1 MAVFIILGITAS
13 LYQLILLREFTFS
26 IAKNEL
32 SLVVAIGVWII
43 FCSLGSLAGRKKRF
57 VKISYLPFFYSLI
70 FSLSAALIHLVK
82 KTAGLSYYEIASFG
96 FIAVSALFFFG
107 AIGFL
112 VGYSFSLLC
121 RNYLDRN
128 KYSSSTFANF
138 FGYEALGFFIGGI
151 VFTFF
156 LATYRNPFIF
166 SALPLLFYLFI
177 SVKLRRKI
185 FFAFFIIVLTFFS
198 AQSFKKIIK
207 SEFKGAKIIFYKG
220 TPYGPVIGVKK
231 NKVSSFYLNGSLAG
245 SSEDLFWDEK
255 FIHTTLSALKEPKD
269 VLFIGSSFSNQLPEI
284 LKHKVK
290 SLHYLSL
297 NKTVV
302 SLAKKRA
309 GRAEK
314 EKIKF
319 IIADPRKYLKT
330 NRKKYDCIILNKPPP
345 ASLSLNRFFTY
356 EFFKLVD
363 ERLKTGG
370 VFSFFIPSKRD
381 ILSPHIL
388 KFNSCILN
396 TLDQVFDNK
405 LLLPSDSMLVIASK
419 REITSRFIFD
429 NFSQSNISTD
439 YLTIYHLKDYLAK
452 NRRSYFREKIDPA
465 IGINKDHYPLGFFYY
480 LSLEQAKFYPH
491 FFPEVKPAK
500 NYIIFIFIL
509 FGLFLISLSLRS
521 RKANYFISTFV
532 VGFSSIT
539 LTAFVFILFQVSCGA
554 LFEMVGI
561 LTGLFML
568 GLAGGTFFLN
578 MVLTKFGLKRLSL
591 SFYFGFWVLF
601 SLILW
606 AGVNL
611 FTQSYQMMLFLYF
624 YSFVSGV
631 LTGAIYPLISFYLA
645 GDYRIRKTIPVSLY
659 AADLGGSFLGTLIV
673 SVFFIPFLGV
683 WAGLSLIVYFLVL
696 FFIRNFY

>member
-1 MAVFIILGITAS
+1 MAIFIVLGITAS

-57 VKISYLPFFYSLI
+57 LEISYLPFSYSLI
-70 FSLSAALIHLVK
+70 FSLIVASIHLVK

-112 VGYSFSLLC
+112 VGYSFCLFC
-121 RNYLDRN
+121 RNYLNRN
-128 KYSSSTFANF
+128 KYSSSAFANF

-166 SALPLLFYLFI
+166 SALPLAFYLFI

-185 FFAFFIIVLTFFS
+185 FFAFFIIILTFLS
-198 AQSFKKIIK
+198 AQSFKKIIE
-207 SEFKGAKIIFYKG
+207 SEFKKAKIIFYKG
-220 TPYGPVIGVKK
+220 TPYGPVIGVQK

-269 VLFIGSSFSNQLPEI
+269 VLFIGSAFSNQLSEI
-284 LKHKVK
+284 LKYKVK
-290 SLHYLSL
+290 NLHYLSL

-302 SLAKKRA
+302 SFAKKRV
-309 GRAEK
+309 GRADR

-319 IIADPRKYLKT
+319 IVADPRKYLKT
-330 NRKKYDCIILNKPPP
+330 NLKKYDCIILNKPPP
-345 ASLSLNRFFTY
+345 SSFSLNRFFTY
-356 EFFKLVD
+356 EFFKLAAA
-363 ERLKTGG
+363 RLKTGG

-381 ILSPHIL
+381 ILSPHVL

-396 TLDQVFDNK
+396 TLDRVFDNK
-405 LLLPSDSMLVIASK
+405 ILLPSDSMLVVASH
-419 REITSRFIFD
+419 REISSRFIFD
-429 NFSQSNISTD
+429 NFSQNKIGTD

-452 NRRSYFREKIDPA
+452 NRRNYFREKIDPA
-465 IGINKDHYPLGFFYY
+465 IGINKDYYPLGFFYY

-491 FFPEVKPAK
+491 FFPEIKPAK
-500 NYIIFIFIL
+500 TYIVFIFIL
-509 FGLFLISLSLRS
+509 FGLLLILLSL
-521 RKANYFISTFV
+521 KNKKTNYFISAFV
-532 VGFSSIT
+532 TGFSSIT
-539 LTAFVFILFQVSCGA
+539 LTAFVFILFQVNCGA
-554 LFEMVGI
+554 LFEMAGI

-568 GLAGGTFFLN
+568 GLAGGAFFVN
-578 MVLTKFGLKRLSL
+578 MVLVKIGLKRLGL

-606 AGVNL
+606 AGGNL
-611 FTQSYQMMLFLYF
+611 FTQPYQMTLFLYF
-624 YSFVSGV
+624 YSLVSGV
-631 LTGAIYPLISFYLA
+631 LTGAIYPLVSFYLA
-645 GDYRIRKTIPVSLY
+645 GDYRIKQTIPVSLY

-683 WAGLSLIVYFLVL
+683 WVSLGLIAYFLAL

>member
-1 MAVFIILGITAS
+1 MAIFIVLGITAS

-57 VKISYLPFFYSLI
+57 LEIGCLPFFYSLI
-70 FSLSAALIHLVK
+70 FSLIVASIHLVK
-82 KTAGLSYYEIASFG
+82 KTAGLSYYEITSFG

-112 VGYSFSLLC
+112 VGYSFCLFC
-121 RNYLDRN
+121 RNYLNRN

-166 SALPLLFYLFI
+166 SALPLAFYLFI
-177 SVKLRRKI
+177 SDKLRKKI
-185 FFAFFIIVLTFFS
+185 IFAFFIIILTFFS
-198 AQSFKKIIK
+198 TRSFKKIIE

-220 TPYGPVIGVKK
+220 TPYGPVIGVQK
-231 NKVSSFYLNGSLAG
+231 NKISSFYLNGSLAG

-255 FIHTTLSALKEPKD
+255 FIHTTLSVLQEPKD
-269 VLFIGSSFSNQLPEI
+269 VLFIGSAFSNQLSEI

-290 SLHYLSL
+290 SLYYLSL
-297 NKTVV
+297 NKTVI
-302 SLAKKRA
+302 SLAKTRV
-309 GRAEK
+309 GRTER

-319 IIADPRKYLKT
+319 IVADPRKYLKT
-330 NRKKYDCIILNKPPP
+330 NLKKYDCIILNKPPP
-345 ASLSLNRFFTY
+345 SSFSLNRFFTY
-356 EFFKLVD
+356 EFFKLAAA
-363 ERLKTGG
+363 RLKTGG
-370 VFSFFIPSKRD
+370 VLSFFVPSKRD

-396 TLDQVFDNK
+396 TLDRVFDNK
-405 LLLPSDSMLVIASK
+405 ILLPSDSMLVIASN
-419 REITSRFIFD
+419 REISSRSIYD
-429 NFSQSNISTD
+429 NFSQNNISTD
-439 YLTIYHLKDYLAK
+439 YLTTYHLKDYLAK
-452 NRRSYFREKIDPA
+452 NRRNYLKEKIDPA
-465 IGINKDHYPLGFFYY
+465 VGINKDYHPLGFFYY

-509 FGLFLISLSLRS
+509 LGLFLILLSLRNG
-521 RKANYFISTFV
+521 KTNYFISTFV

-568 GLAGGTFFLN
+568 GLAGGTFFVN
-578 MVLTKFGLKRLSL
+578 MVLTKFSLKRSGL

-606 AGVNL
+606 VGFNL
-611 FTQSYQMMLFLYF
+611 FTQSYQMMVFLYF
-624 YSFVSGV
+624 YSFVTGV

-645 GDYRIRKTIPVSLY
+645 GDYQIRETIPVSLY
-659 AADLGGSFLGTLIV
+659 AVDLSGSFLGTLIV
-673 SVFFIPFLGV
+673 SVFFIPFLGI